1 LRAAKESSTISV
13 VTATL
18 GVPPY
23 SLHHYR
29 GFCVKSTR
37 SNHTDLRA
45 TLGLLGFFSSLI
57 TVSQQSVRLQQ
68 ECLVWHTSC
77 ADGSASADDEKGI
90 TSHGSALECD
100 LSGQ

>member
-1 LRAAKESSTISV
+1 
-13 VTATL
+13 
-18 GVPPY
+18 
-23 SLHHYR
+23 
-29 GFCVKSTR
+29 
-37 SNHTDLRA
+37 
-45 TLGLLGFFSSLI
+45 LI